1 MRRTKRVIGLR
12 IAVGAVGLGIASLAL
27 VAAPAGAG
35 TTPKIRVNPDTGLAK
50 KATVKV
56 SGKNFPVD
64 TAVRIMECTS
74 ANQTEAGCNVA
85 GAVSGMSAATGTLA
99 KTRLPV
105 SSRYTSE
112 GGTVIAC
119 TAQAPCTVA
128 VVTTTG
134 KKLAA
139 VVIGFE

>member
-56 SGKNFPVD
+56 SGKNFPAD

-74 ANQTEAGCNVA
+74 ANQTEAG
-85 GAVSGMSAATGTLA
+85 
-99 KTRLPV
+99 
-105 SSRYTSE
+105 
-112 GGTVIAC
+112 
-119 TAQAPCTVA
+119 
-128 VVTTTG
+128 
-134 KKLAA
+134 
-139 VVIGFE
+139 